1 MSPAKEKNGSAARRR
16 IEEIR
21 NQIDSFDLICS
32 GSLIERTKTCGKS
45 NCRCATDPGA
55 RHGPYHEWSWRE
67 GGRLVHKIVTPHQAE
82 RLRQAIDHYRKI
94 QALLTLWERESRRI
108 ILKDRKRKSLSD

>member
-1 MSPAKEKNGSAARRR
+1 MSPAEEKDSSAARRR

-21 NQIDSFDLICS
+21 RQIDSFDLICS
-32 GSLIERTKTCGKS
+32 GTLLERTKTCGKS

-67 GGRLVHKIVTPHQAE
+67 GGRLVHKIVSPDQAR
-82 RLRQAIDHYRKI
+82 RLRQAIDDYRKI
-94 QALLTLWERESRRI
+94 QALLTLWERESTPI
-108 ILKDRKRKSLSD
+108 VLKGGKRKSLSD